1 MSESNTNHPETEK
14 KSITW
19 SESTSSSKVASTK
32 AESKDIPKEKNA
44 IKSPT
49 KISSSSV
56 TSATASTSTAPDDS
70 ISDVLEERLIDAE
83 YKIWKKNT
91 PYLYD
96 VVMTHSLEWPSLTCQ
111 WLPYFRQPD
120 GQATEEHNLLI
131 GTHTTGEQNYL
142 MVASAILPKSENS
155 VVVGDD
161 AKTSSEEKKDGK
173 ASETVVAASPIPHYD
188 EERNEVGGFG
198 FTGNP
203 AGSSGNSGN
212 NNTTTLTT
220 TVSTPGKI
228 EIRMKVKHLGEVNR
242 ARYMPQNHFIVAT
255 RGPDPELYVFDLSKH
270 SSFPEDDSECAPQC
284 VCVGHEKEGYGL
296 AWSPHQEGL
305 LASSSEDNTV
315 NIWDVSP
322 ILNASATSSNQ
333 VKPKSTFVGHTDV
346 VEDVAWHNHDANLI
360 GSVGDDKCVMLWD
373 IRQPKPQHLLKD
385 AHEGD
390 INCIAFNPVNEFLFA
405 TGSADKTVALW
416 DLRNLKA

>member
-142 MVASAILPKSENS
+142 MVAKC
-155 VVVGDD
+155 
-161 AKTSSEEKKDGK
+161 
-173 ASETVVAASPIPHYD
+173 Y
-188 EERNEVGGFG
+188 
-198 FTGNP
+198 
-203 AGSSGNSGN
+203 
-212 NNTTTLTT
+212 
-220 TVSTPGKI
+220 ST
-228 EIRMKVKHLGEVNR
+228 
-242 ARYMPQNHFIVAT
+242 
-255 RGPDPELYVFDLSKH
+255 
-270 SSFPEDDSECAPQC
+270 
-284 VCVGHEKEGYGL
+284 KE
-296 AWSPHQEGL
+296 
-305 LASSSEDNTV
+305 
-315 NIWDVSP
+315 
-322 ILNASATSSNQ
+322 
-333 VKPKSTFVGHTDV
+333 
-346 VEDVAWHNHDANLI
+346 
-360 GSVGDDKCVMLWD
+360 
-373 IRQPKPQHLLKD
+373 
-385 AHEGD
+385 
-390 INCIAFNPVNEFLFA
+390 
-405 TGSADKTVALW
+405 
-416 DLRNLKA
+416 